1 MKRLRNLVA
10 LALAIALVSISF
22 NVLAQKTTPPPRSR
36 RTTVAP
42 ASRKKSPA
50 TPAAQSAGAAAAAA
64 AEPRLSGLWIL
75 DVASSNDPRIA
86 AENAAGNRA
95 FGDEQRVIERLTN
108 RLNSPEKLSIERRG
122 NIISMASSRAP
133 RVTFQA
139 DGREHSEAA
148 ADGHPVRT
156 RATLSGAQLMVSLN
170 GSRDDDFNVTFDPIE
185 GGRRLRVTRRI
196 YSEEVGREVVVQSIY
211 NKSSQIARWS
221 VYGEPEAERTA
232 MARPNSTQVYTPAT
246 GSQPTGS
253 RPAPPATSRN
263 SPPAQPPP
271 PLPERDVY
279 VLILPAGMQ
288 FVAVL
293 NNDLSTSQT
302 REGDRFSLTVRQPQ
316 QYEGAIIEGYV
327 SRLNRSG
334 PFSGRS
340 EMTLDFTQIRL
351 RDGRTAGF
359 AGDVESVRP
368 IGGEDVRV
376 DREASTTVEDS
387 SNQTNRTAQRAAI
400 GAAVGSIIGAITGG
414 GKGAAIG
421 AAIGAGVGAG
431 SVYIQGRDDLE
442 LRSGTELAVRTKR
455 PEQ

>member
-1 MKRLRNLVA
+1 MKRLRSRVA

-22 NVLAQKTTPPPRSR
+22 NVLAQTRRRRPVVTPVP
-36 RTTVAP
+36 
-42 ASRKKSPA
+42 RKKRAA
-50 TPAAQSAGAAAAAA
+50 THAVRSASAAA
-64 AEPRLSGLWIL
+64 AEPRLTGLWVL
-75 DVASSNDPRIA
+75 DVTGSNDPRTA
-86 AENAAGNRA
+86 AENAASNLA
-95 FGDEQRVIERLTN
+95 FADEQRVIEKLTN

-148 ADGHPVRT
+148 ADGHQVRT
-156 RATLSGAQLMVSLN
+156 RAALYGAQLMVSSN
-170 GSRDDDFNVTFDPIE
+170 GSKDDEFNVTFDPIDD
-185 GGRRLRVTRRI
+185 GRHLRVTRRI
-196 YSEEVGREVVVQSIY
+196 FSQEIGREVVVQSIY
-211 NKSSQIARWS
+211 NKSSQVARWN
-221 VYGEPEAERTA
+221 VYGEPEAERTV
-232 MARPNSTQVYTPAT
+232 MARPRSPQIFAPAT
-246 GSQPTGS
+246 TRPQ
-253 RPAPPATSRN
+253 PAPPSTS
-263 SPPAQPPP
+263 SSEPQPANPAPPP
-271 PLPERDVY
+271 PERNNDVY
-279 VLILPAGMQ
+279 AFIVPEGMQ

-293 NNDLSTSQT
+293 NNDLSTSKA
-302 REGDRFSLTVRQPQ
+302 REGERFSLTVREPG

-327 SRLNRSG
+327 SHINRSG

-340 EMTLDFTQIRL
+340 EMKLDFSQIRL

-368 IGGEDVRV
+368 VDGEDVRV
-376 DREASTTVEDS
+376 DREDSTTVQDS
-387 SNQTNRTAQRAAI
+387 NNQTNRTAQRAAI

-431 SVYIQGRDDLE
+431 SVYIQGRADLE

-455 PEQ
+455 PG